1 MYERHLGSDVDDFL
15 RDQKGLDDAEAI
27 AKARVATSREELREL
42 IDLAEDGSAELGIV
56 LWQQLASYREV
67 GFDLREMPEE
77 LVAWF
82 DRRLEELTDVPAF
95 TKMGCR
101 VTASEAARQATPHTW
116 EEILEALCLK
126 YQKQPRDKPGRPK
139 SERKK
144 IADWFLVR
152 EAAEEIAALWK
163 SHKRY
168 SLSAAC
174 RPVAQRHGVDTRT
187 VKRAVKAAGIPFR
200 ETTERFDSEAQ
211 AADFCEKLEQRGYRR
226 LDEPDQPLAPWTFR
240 VRPQGDRFFVR
251 YF

>member
-1 MYERHLGSDVDDFL
+1 MDERHLGSDFDDIL
-15 RDQKGLDDAEAI
+15 RDEGILDDAEA
-27 AKARVATSREELREL
+27 VAEALAAHQLGEFRAL
-42 IDLAEDGSAELGIV
+42 IEAAEAGNGEAGMA
-56 LWQQLASYREV
+56 LWRQLASYREA
-67 GFDLREMPEE
+67 GLDLREMPEE

-126 YQKQPRDKPGRPK
+126 YEKQPRDKPGRPK

-152 EAAEEIAALWK
+152 EAAEEIAALWESDK
-163 SHKRY
+163 PY

-200 ETTERFDSEAQ
+200 ETTERFDGEAQ

-226 LDEPDQPLAPWTFR
+226 LDEPDQPLAPGTFR
-240 VRPQGDRFFVR
+240 LLPQGDRFFVR